1 MPGRK
6 ADSTVH
12 VIGQVRLRQRGS
24 RKFWHARYMT
34 PAGRKEESLKVTNL
48 KVAMRKANEI
58 NNMLERGEF
67 TTLETRHTS
76 RKKTFAAFMDE
87 FKVNY
92 TNWSESTWRGNQSML
107 KKLVEEFGQLPLTG
121 ITTKEIETC
130 LARKRDQEGVAT
142 ATTNRYL
149 ATLKTMF
156 KMAARLGY
164 LGYNPAEPVK
174 IQKEKSEIPDALT
187 EKQLKQLLNE
197 LPDYAWVI
205 VTFAADT
212 GMRSSEMEQLQW
224 SDIKFDERMIVV
236 RGSQAK
242 NDEFRVIPMTN
253 RVFDLLQEIYQQ
265 NQESKIKQL
274 QVLPWK
280 EIKKSL
286 HSAGVR
292 AGIGHVHL
300 HMLRHTFA
308 TRLRDKGVPL
318 DRIKELLGHKT
329 MEMVLRYAK
338 ARPQQLKEAIE
349 ALNR

>member
-48 KVAMRKANEI
+48 KVAMCKANEI

-67 TTLETRHTS
+67 ATLETRHTS
-76 RKKTFAAFMDE
+76 QKKTFAAFMEE
-87 FKVNY
+87 FKANY
-92 TNWSESTWRGNQSML
+92 TKWNESTWRGNQAML
-107 KKLVEEFGQLPLTG
+107 RKLVEEFGQLPLNG
-121 ITTKEIETC
+121 ITTKKIESY
-130 LARKRDQEGVAT
+130 LARKRDQEGVSIP
-142 ATTNRYL
+142 TTNRYL

-156 KMAARLGY
+156 KMAVRWGY

-174 IQKEKSEIPDALT
+174 TLKEESNIPDALT
-187 EKQLKQLLNE
+187 DQQLEQLLNE
-197 LPDYAWVI
+197 LPGYARVI
-205 VTFAADT
+205 ATLAADT
-212 GMRSSEMEQLQW
+212 GMRRSEMAQLQW
-224 SDIKFDERMIVV
+224 SNIEFDERMIIVQ
-236 RGSQAK
+236 GSTAK
-242 NDEFRVIPMTN
+242 NDEFRVIPMTD
-253 RVFDLLQEIYQQ
+253 RVHNLLQELYQQ

-280 EIKKSL
+280 DIKKSL